1 MQYLKS
7 AFDFLLFLLGHT
19 GIYVG
24 GLQQI
29 EARLQQQ
36 KDRALFLFFAA
47 IAVQPGSQ
55 SILAN
60 YRRRRRQRSSKLPY
74 NLALFT
80 GQASQRGGSER
91 ASERTRTVRTQ
102 ELLDANIKKI
112 TICATIAQYLCMDV
126 M

>member
-60 YRRRRRQRSSKLPY
+60 HRSSKLPY

-91 ASERTRTVRTQ
+91 ASVRV
-102 ELLDANIKKI
+102 
-112 TICATIAQYLCMDV
+112 LCV
-126 M
+126 RKSC